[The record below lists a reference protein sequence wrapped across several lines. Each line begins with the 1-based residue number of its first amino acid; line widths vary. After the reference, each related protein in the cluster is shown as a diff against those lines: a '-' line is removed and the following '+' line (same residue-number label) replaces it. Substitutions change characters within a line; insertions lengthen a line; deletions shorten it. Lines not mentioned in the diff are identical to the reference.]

1 MVISGSR
8 MALDFNPKWVVHAS
22 RVFIPTSSLQFSWF
36 FFFSAFKLIF
46 YVDKQA
52 PLSFFYVPIFFVEFA
67 KCPSPTQLSVEILWC
82 EANMCKGWDH
92 SRHKTA
98 HIFQQIVSGWK
109 NAFSRIGL
117 ENSIF
122 PPVNGLYACPYI
134 FIS

>member
-36 FFFSAFKLIF
+36 FFSCT
-46 YVDKQA
+46 QA
-52 PLSFFYVPIFFVEFA
+52 NILCGQTSPSSLLLRSNFFVVEFA

>member
-36 FFFSAFKLIF
+36 FFPALKLIF

-52 PLSFFYVPIFFVEFA
+52 PLPFFYVPIFFVEFA